1 MANRIR
7 RVTSQRE
14 FEQVIDDFVTTGYK
28 VESRGENNALLK
40 KFKKKNHGLVA
51 LLTVWWTCGIGNLIY
66 AFIPAKVEDE
76 VMVKLEIPPTN

>member
-28 VESRGENNALLK
+28 VESRGENNALL
-40 KFKKKNHGLVA
+40 
-51 LLTVWWTCGIGNLIY
+51 
-66 AFIPAKVEDE
+66 IPS
-76 VMVKLEIPPTN
+76 M

>member
-7 RVTSQRE
+7 RCSTQKE

-40 KFKKKNHGLVA
+40 KYKKKDHFKVA
-51 LLTVWWTCGIGNLIY
+51 LLTVWWSCGIGNL
-66 AFIPAKVEDE
+66 V
-76 VMVKLEIPPTN
+76 

>member
-7 RVTSQRE
+7 RCSTQKE

-40 KFKKKNHGLVA
+40 KYKKKDHFKVA
-51 LLTVWWTCGIGNLIY
+51 LLTVWWSCGIGNLVY
-66 AFIPAKVEDE
+66 ALMPAKVEDE
-76 VMVKLEIPPTN
+76 VLVKIEGN